1 MGSTLRFQGLPD
13 GQTPRFKPQ
22 QNFPP
27 LAKWPPKIPR
37 PTARDDF
44 ETNWEAES
52 LPPQLVYNDAPAVDI
67 ETDDFSRDIYSID
80 EKYSPETVAIPEDTP
95 AVPNLSTS
103 DGEDN
108 ATDNVFEE
116 ESLAPIVST
125 GPDTRELEDDPDLIE
140 ESQVDSLPE
149 TTEIPP
155 WFDKQPVSESHFNT
169 GAPVII
175 SPDASIPSPN
185 LQSN

>member
-22 QNFPP
+22 QDFPP
-27 LAKWPPKIPR
+27 LAEWPPKIPR

-52 LPPQLVYNDAPAVDI
+52 LPPQLVYNDAPEVDI
-67 ETDDFSRDIYSID
+67 ETDDVSTDIYSID
-80 EKYSPETVAIPEDTP
+80 GEYSPETLGIPEDTP
-95 AVPNLSTS
+95 AGPNLSTS
-103 DGEDN
+103 NDEDN
-108 ATDNVFEE
+108 AADNILEE
-116 ESLAPIVST
+116 ESLAPVVSNS
-125 GPDTRELEDDPDLIE
+125 PDTRELYNDPDLID
-140 ESQVDSLPE
+140 ESQIEAIPE

-155 WFDKQPVSESHFNT
+155 WFDKQPVSESQLNT
-169 GAPVII
+169 DGPVII

-185 LQSN
+185 L